1 MGSEEEVETIT
12 AQEAIELSSYF
23 WENEGANMVNEKIRE
38 AAQRG
43 ERKVNI
49 KMDWDCKL
57 TDSLRVLGFSIWY
70 SRDNELEIWW

>member
-43 ERKVNI
+43 ERNIRI
-49 KMDWDCKL
+49 KMDYDQ
-57 TDSLRVLGFSIWY
+57 SLAISLQANGFY
-70 SRDNELEIWW
+70 TGYNLENEFTINW